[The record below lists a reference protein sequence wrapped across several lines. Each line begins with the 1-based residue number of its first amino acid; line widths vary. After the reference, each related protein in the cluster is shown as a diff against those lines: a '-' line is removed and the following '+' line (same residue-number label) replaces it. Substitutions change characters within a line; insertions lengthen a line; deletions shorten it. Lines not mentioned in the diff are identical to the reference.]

1 MAHNSPR
8 GSWECSVRVQ
18 KRGEL
23 TDIHSASASSWH
35 LDVQTPIAR
44 SPAPT
49 IPIQNSSWGGRQL
62 QVFAKAK
69 RDGLWHV
76 AGYGC
81 THVFLSTYT
90 YRRRLQMQ
98 PKDWKICMNKKE
110 RRLALATALHSA
122 AVDMLVVDKVAPI
135 DVKTKNLVAMLEG
148 LGCPADVKTLLIVKE
163 ASENLLKAGSN
174 IATLAINTADCISV
188 FDVLHAD
195 KILVDQA
202 ALEHINAFYS
212 NA

>member
-1 MAHNSPR
+1 
-8 GSWECSVRVQ
+8 
-18 KRGEL
+18 
-23 TDIHSASASSWH
+23 
-35 LDVQTPIAR
+35 
-44 SPAPT
+44 
-49 IPIQNSSWGGRQL
+49 
-62 QVFAKAK
+62 
-69 RDGLWHV
+69 
-76 AGYGC
+76 
-81 THVFLSTYT
+81 
-90 YRRRLQMQ
+90 MQ